1 MSNKPSIIDSLKRL
15 ERAGGEFSRAT
26 EKLRASAVV
35 VADKILEMTE
45 PLYAGKQD
53 WGCAVGLPEGLEI
66 HFIGTGKS
74 PVLTFDHYTVWAP
87 LSSRVADGRNESD
100 PASRQD
106 VLRFSKMIADGYL
119 DRLAEWL
126 EKKTAAAEK
135 LEKSL
140 A

>member
-1 MSNKPSIIDSLKRL
+1 MSNVIDALKRL
-15 ERAGGEFSRAT
+15 ERAGGEFSRT
-26 EKLRASAVV
+26 TKKLRYSAVV

-45 PLYAGKQD
+45 PLYAGNQD
-53 WGCAVGLPEGLEI
+53 WGSAVALPEGLEI
-66 HFIGTGKS
+66 HFIGDGKT
-74 PVLTFDHYTVWAP
+74 PVLTFDHYTAWSP
-87 LSSRVADGRNESD
+87 LSSRVADSRNESD

>member
-15 ERAGGEFSRAT
+15 ERAGEEFSRST
-26 EKLRASAVV
+26 EKLRKSASV

-45 PLYAGKQD
+45 PLYDGKQD
-53 WGCAVGLPEGLEI
+53 WGSAVWLPEGLEI
-66 HFIGTGKS
+66 HFIGAGKA
-74 PVLTFDHYTVWAP
+74 PVLTFDHYTAWAP

-106 VLRFSKMIADGYL
+106 ILRFSKMIADGYL

>member
-15 ERAGGEFSRAT
+15 ERAGEEFSRST
-26 EKLRASAVV
+26 EKLRKSAEV
-35 VADKILEMTE
+35 VADKILEIAK
-45 PLYAGKQD
+45 PLYAGKDD
-53 WGCAVGLPEGLEI
+53 WGSAVGLPEGLEI
-66 HFIGTGKS
+66 HFIGDGKA
-74 PVLTFDHYTVWAP
+74 PVLTFDHYTAWAP

-126 EKKTAAAEK
+126 EKKIAAAEK

>member
-1 MSNKPSIIDSLKRL
+1 MSNKPSIINSLKRL
-15 ERAGGEFSRAT
+15 ERAGEELSRST
-26 EKLRASAVV
+26 EKLRESAEV
-35 VADKILEMTE
+35 VADKILGIAK
-45 PLYAGKQD
+45 PLYAGKDD
-53 WGCAVGLPEGLEI
+53 WDSAVELPEDLEI
-66 HFIGTGKS
+66 HFIGDEKA
-74 PVLTFDHYTVWAP
+74 PVLTFDHYTAWAP

-100 PASRQD
+100 PASQQD